1 MSKRPG
7 PLTEVELE
15 IMHVVWELGEATVKQ
30 VHEVLAARRA
40 VAYTTV
46 MTMLGLLAKKGHLK
60 REESGRAFVYRPA
73 HTKGRVVSKLLD
85 DFVSRVF
92 HGSARPLVL
101 ALLREKKISRREL
114 DEIAQ
119 LTRQLQDL
127 RRRLQGAQGG
137 TAAPSD

>member
-1 MSKRPG
+1 MPKKPG

-15 IMHVVWELGEATVKQ
+15 IMHVVWGLGTATVKQ
-30 VHEVLAARRA
+30 VHDVLSARRP

-60 REESGRAFVYRPA
+60 REESGKAFVYRPA
-73 HTKGRVVSKLLD
+73 HTKGRVVSKMLD

-101 ALLREKKISRREL
+101 ALLKDRKISKRDLE
-114 DEIAQ
+114 EIA
-119 LTRQLQDL
+119 
-127 RRRLQGAQGG
+127 RLAEGNE
-137 TAAPSD
+137 

>member
-1 MSKRPG
+1 MTKPG

-15 IMHVVWELGEATVKQ
+15 IMHVVWELGNATVKQ
-30 VHEVLAARRA
+30 VHDVLSARRP

-60 REESGRAFVYRPA
+60 REESGKAFVYRPA
-73 HTKGRVVSKLLD
+73 YTKGRVVSKMLD

-101 ALLREKKISRREL
+101 ALLKDKKISKRDL
-114 DEIAQ
+114 DEIA
-119 LTRQLQDL
+119 
-127 RRRLQGAQGG
+127 RLAEVGE
-137 TAAPSD
+137 